1 MDSKKHL
8 VFGIILLIGFMMIQS
23 VVFAT
28 SNEFFQTRSRFL
40 DRIVDAEKALESS
53 RGFKIIFENRTCLEL
68 IRKEFKDFCCANW
81 RNVVLV
87 VEERIPTKEEF
98 AASKD
103 IEKTVEKY
111 KAIMDRART
120 MEAVFCDLSS
130 QVQDEPELKEK
141 YLCAQ
146 AAYNQAK
153 TRFELAQLLHKKE
166 ERDCMSKKH
175 E

>member
-1 MDSKKHL
+1 MAHDGGRPSYR
-8 VFGIILLIGFMMIQS
+8 
-23 VVFAT
+23 T
-28 SNEFFQTRSRFL
+28 SRLPAQADLRAHSP
-40 DRIVDAEKALESS
+40 SS
-53 RGFKIIFENRTCLEL
+53 G
-68 IRKEFKDFCCANW
+68 
-81 RNVVLV
+81 
-87 VEERIPTKEEF
+87 
-98 AASKD
+98 AARHS
-103 IEKTVEKY
+103 Y
-111 KAIMDRART
+111 RART